1 MPDSFGARL
10 RRQRERQKIE
20 LTAIAEQ
27 TKISLALLEGL
38 ERDDIERWPAGIFRR
53 SFVRSYA
60 QAIGLDP
67 DAVVHEFLELFPDPS
82 GVIDPISSLS
92 SAAERPEKHGP
103 PTRLRNLV
111 DRAIDAMPGHTAQR
125 GVLAHG
131 TAIEI
136 SKSPAS
142 RPAPKAAQPDLL
154 PAAQLCT
161 ELAQVTDPAD
171 VPPILERAAK
181 VLDAVGLVV
190 WVWDPQLTILRPAVA
205 HGYPDAVLAQL
216 LKVCRETDNPTVTA
230 FRSSETRIVPGTGT
244 KSGALIVPLMTPTGC
259 RGVFAIELE
268 RGLEGSDWVLA
279 IATIFAAQL
288 STLVDCSPVSR
299 AVSA

>member
-1 MPDSFGARL
+1 MSDSFGARL

-20 LTAIAEQ
+20 LTTIAER
-27 TKISLALLEGL
+27 TKISLALLDGL

-82 GVIDPISSLS
+82 AEIDPITSLT
-92 SAAERPEKHGP
+92 SAADHSEKNGP
-103 PTRLRNLV
+103 PTRLRYLV
-111 DRAIDAMPGHTAQR
+111 DRAMDAIPGHTTQR

-131 TAIEI
+131 TGIEI
-136 SKSPAS
+136 PKAPAS
-142 RPAPKAAQPDLL
+142 RPAPAAVQPDLL
-154 PAAQLCT
+154 QAAQLCT
-161 ELAQVTDPAD
+161 ELAQVTDSAD
-171 VPPILERAAK
+171 VPPILERVAK

-244 KSGALIVPLMTPTGC
+244 KSGALIVPLMTPAGC
-259 RGVFAIELE
+259 RGVLAIELGGGRE
-268 RGLEGSDWVLA
+268 RTDWVLA
-279 IATIFAAQL
+279 VATIFAAQL

-299 AVSA
+299 VASA